1 MTHVISNLVLLP
13 AQVTRRMPNSKEDQ
27 KVQSCHTSGREQK
40 YVPSALAIN
49 SKHMSKGPSD

>member
-40 YVPSALAIN
+40 YVSPALTIN

>member
-13 AQVTRRMPNSKEDQ
+13 AQVTTRMPNSKEDQ

-40 YVPSALAIN
+40 YVSPALAIN
-49 SKHMSKGPSD
+49 SKHMSKGPSN